1 MKKFTFNKQ
10 FMILMFLLLNCVV
23 SYAADENLI
32 TKQIT
37 LKLTEAGTLP
47 NKIGSSKKDLIRNLK
62 IIGEIN
68 GTDLRFIRE
77 MAGRDAEGN
86 STSGNL
92 SVLDLSEARIVEG
105 GDYYYK
111 RDYKYFT
118 TSNDIIGVY
127 TFSGC
132 SSLTSVNIPSSVTS
146 IRDEAFYNCSSLTS
160 VNIPSSVTRIGDGAF
175 SGCSSLTSINI
186 PSSVTEIGDWAFK
199 GCTSLTNIDIPSS
212 VTKIGKDT
220 FYKCNSLTS
229 VNIPSSVTEIGEW
242 AFQSCSSLTNIN
254 IPSSVTRIGD
264 GAFSGCRSLT
274 SVNIPSSVTSI
285 GMSVFSSCSS
295 LTSVNIPSS
304 VTEIRDSTFPGCSS
318 LTSVNIPSSV
328 TKIGKNAFQYCTSLT
343 SINIPSSVTEIGD
356 KAFSNCTS
364 LTSINIPSSVTEI
377 GDKAFSNCKGLKS
390 IYVFSENVPTIG
402 TGAFDGCD
410 SKNCTLYVPNGTYD
424 AYWLSEF
431 SYFENIVEFDATS
444 IHNTVATPKA
454 QETARYAVNGQRL
467 TAPIKGINLVK
478 YSDGTVKKE
487 FVK

>member
-10 FMILMFLLLNCVV
+10 FMVLMFLLLNCFA

-47 NKIGSSKKDLIRNLK
+47 NKIGSSKKDLITNLK

-92 SVLDLSEARIVEG
+92 SVLDLSEARIVKG
-105 GDYYYK
+105 GDYYYSYYRSYRK
-111 RDYKYFT
+111 KDCT
-118 TSNDIIGVY
+118 TSNDIIGEHA
-127 TFSGC
+127 FSYC
-132 SSLTSVNIPSSVTS
+132 SSLTSVNIPSSVTE
-146 IRDEAFYNCSSLTS
+146 IGKEAFYDCNSLISINIPSSVTKIGEYAFSGCSSLTNINIPSSVTKIKDAVFRGCSSLTS
-160 VNIPSSVTRIGDGAF
+160 VNIPSSVTRIG
-175 SGCSSLTSINI
+175 
-186 PSSVTEIGDWAFK
+186 E
-199 GCTSLTNIDIPSS
+199 
-212 VTKIGKDT
+212 
-220 FYKCNSLTS
+220 
-229 VNIPSSVTEIGEW
+229 
-242 AFQSCSSLTNIN
+242 
-254 IPSSVTRIGD
+254 
-264 GAFSGCRSLT
+264 
-274 SVNIPSSVTSI
+274 
-285 GMSVFSSCSS
+285 
-295 LTSVNIPSS
+295 
-304 VTEIRDSTFPGCSS
+304 
-318 LTSVNIPSSV
+318 
-328 TKIGKNAFQYCTSLT
+328 
-343 SINIPSSVTEIGD
+343 
-356 KAFSNCTS
+356 KAFY
-364 LTSINIPSSVTEI
+364 
-377 GDKAFSNCKGLKS
+377 DCKGLKS
-390 IYVFSENVPTIG
+390 IYVFAEDVPTTD

-431 SYFENIVEFDATS
+431 GYFENIVEFDATS